1 MDDEKDWK
9 EIAESAING
18 ERSAD
23 KDAME
28 RLQEKEL
35 ERLRGELI
43 LQKDLNL
50 DAMQRLQE
58 KDELI
63 AELRQGPRWLDQ
75 VAARLM
81 ARLLLPTSCPQEAE
95 HWAGLSYKW
104 AEELIAEGKR
114 RAGK

>member
-1 MDDEKDWK
+1 MDDKKDWK
-9 EIAESAING
+9 EIAIAASNG

-23 KDAME
+23 KE
-28 RLQEKEL
+28 V

-63 AELRQGPRWLDQ
+63 AELRQGPSWLDQ
-75 VAARLM
+75 VAVQIAGPAGRHSVSSENFSYETIEDIAVYAYRL
-81 ARLLLPTSCPQEAE
+81 
-95 HWAGLSYKW
+95 

-114 RAGK
+114 REGK

>member
-23 KDAME
+23 KE
-28 RLQEKEL
+28 V

-63 AELRQGPRWLDQ
+63 AELRQGPSWLDQ
-75 VAARLM
+75 VAVSIAGNMPINDVWEDAEDLARFTYDI
-81 ARLLLPTSCPQEAE
+81 A
-95 HWAGLSYKW
+95 AG
-104 AEELIAEGKR
+104 LIAEGKR